1 MSATVNNLFLE
12 FPKAIASEGTG
23 LPSAPYVLV
32 AGASLL
38 MFFPASLAKIVFNVG
53 GISVKVVVVVAVF
66 ADAVGVDAV
75 VVDDVVVDD
84 VGVSAVGG
92 VAAVS
97 IPSTYE
103 DNMREII
110 KIVNNIRIDTIRGVE
125 NNIII

>member
-38 MFFPASLAKIVFNVG
+38 MVFPASLAKIVFNVG

-75 VVDDVVVDD
+75 VVDDV
-84 VGVSAVGG
+84 GVSAVGG
-92 VAAVS
+92 FAVGGFAVS